1 MKTLSILASA
11 LTAASLCA
19 QAPTDNLDVRVHLF
33 GDWSRARQFTYTETN
48 NSEVKDQAEGQA
60 GFGIRFMGELPG
72 TTNWYYEFGGRLE
85 STAKLGFDGAVPTGQ
100 GNNTTQLNTKHISF
114 KYSYWSLGGAYLWN
128 LGAGFDLGLHL
139 EARGEKLSLTGDEVR
154 DGNVSNSVD
163 ASVNYLRPWA
173 RLSADYTFQV
183 GHARPFVGMDAA
195 VAMTKTSQEKAES
208 QIGDRT
214 LKSMAPQAAVS
225 VYFGLHF

>member
-11 LTAASLCA
+11 LTAASLFA

-85 STAKLGFDGAVPTGQ
+85 STSKLGFDGAVPTGDR
-100 GNNTTQLNTKHISF
+100 LNAKNISF
-114 KYSYWSLGGAYLWN
+114 KYSY
-128 LGAGFDLGLHL
+128 
-139 EARGEKLSLTGDEVR
+139 
-154 DGNVSNSVD
+154 
-163 ASVNYLRPWA
+163 
-173 RLSADYTFQV
+173 
-183 GHARPFVGMDAA
+183 
-195 VAMTKTSQEKAES
+195 
-208 QIGDRT
+208 
-214 LKSMAPQAAVS
+214 
-225 VYFGLHF
+225 